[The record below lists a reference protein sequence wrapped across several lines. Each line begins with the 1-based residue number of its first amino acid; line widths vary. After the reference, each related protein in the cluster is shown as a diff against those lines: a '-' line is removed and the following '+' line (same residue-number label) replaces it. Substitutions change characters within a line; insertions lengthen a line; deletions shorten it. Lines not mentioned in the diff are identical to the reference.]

1 MVAPIDT
8 ALTSDVASSES
19 KAVQPRSIYRTGG
32 KRALDLVAVL
42 MSAPIVVVVVGLLAL
57 VVALGGS
64 RPFYTQSRIGRH
76 GRIYRIWKLQTMVR
90 DADRLLEN
98 HLAKDPVARAEW
110 DTLQKLKVD
119 PRVTPVGR
127 FLRKSSLDE
136 LPQLWNVLVG
146 DMSLVGPRPM
156 MCSQKSMY
164 PGQAYY
170 DLKPGITGYWQI
182 SDRNETGFRQRAA
195 FDNRYAAEMSFKT
208 DTSILLSTVKV
219 VLRGTGC

>member
-1 MVAPIDT
+1 MATPLDSVLPSHVT
-8 ALTSDVASSES
+8 SSE
-19 KAVQPRSIYRTGG
+19 KGTVRTRSIYRAGG
-32 KRALDLVAVL
+32 KRALDLIAVL
-42 MSAPIVVVVVGLLAL
+42 MSAPIVVVLVGLLAL
-57 VVALGGS
+57 VVAIGGS
-64 RPFYTQSRIGRH
+64 RPFYTQPRIGRN
-76 GRIYRIWKLQTMVR
+76 GRVYRIWKLQTMVP
-90 DADRLLEN
+90 DADALLEN
-98 HLAKDPVARAEW
+98 HLARDPAARAEW

-136 LPQLWNVLVG
+136 IPQLWNVLIG

-182 SDRNETGFRQRAA
+182 SDRNETGFSQRAA

-208 DTSILLSTVKV
+208 DTSILLGTVKV